1 MIGGGNWA
9 HVIQALRYRDHR
21 LFNSTLAPALISLW
35 AQRTGIGWLAWDL
48 TQSPTW
54 LGIVAAADLLPG
66 VVLSPFAGVTAD
78 RAVPLRMMRLTQGII
93 MVHALVL
100 FALTATDLINIWIL
114 FALSLVT
121 GFNQPYATAGRMVFY
136 PVLVPREELG
146 TAIAINSTVFNAGRA
161 IGPALAG
168 LMIGPFGVASVFLF
182 NFAAFVAHLINL
194 FRIRPIRTERHE
206 RRRVGM
212 RSEIMEGLRYT
223 VRHPGI
229 GPLLLLM
236 TVATMVS
243 RPLGEMLP
251 GFADEVFSR
260 GPEGLGWMLAAVG
273 LGGVVGAIW
282 LTRRGPVEGL
292 TNVVLTITL
301 LMGLAMAAFAL
312 IGNFWLALVF
322 LTMIGF
328 AHTVSGTGT
337 QSLMQTAVAAEVRG
351 RVMSLYTVI
360 FRSMPAIGAI
370 AIGIVAEISSL
381 TLAVAGSGILC
392 MLVWAAAKPRQK
404 ALKAAL
410 EVSPDRS

>member
-1 MIGGGNWA
+1 MIGGGKWA

-48 TQSPTW
+48 THSPTW
-54 LGIVAAADLLPG
+54 LGVVAAADLLPG
-66 VVLSPFAGVTAD
+66 VILSPFAGVTAD

-100 FALTATDLINIWIL
+100 WGLTASGLINIWIL
-114 FALSLVT
+114 FGLALVT

-146 TAIAINSTVFNAGRA
+146 TAIAINSTIFNGGRA

-168 LMIGPFGVASVFLF
+168 LMIGPFGVASVFLL
-182 NFAAFVAHLINL
+182 NFATFVAHLINL

-206 RRRVGM
+206 RRRTGM
-212 RSEIMEGLRYT
+212 MSEIREGLAYT
-223 VRHPGI
+223 LRHPGI

-236 TVATMVS
+236 TVASMVS
-243 RPLGEMLP
+243 RPLSEMLP
-251 GFADEVFSR
+251 GFADEVFAR
-260 GPEGLGWMLAAVG
+260 GPEGLGWMLAAAG

-292 TNVVLTITL
+292 TNVVLMTTVV
-301 LMGLAMAAFAL
+301 MGLAMVAFAM

-322 LTMIGF
+322 LTVIGF

-337 QSLMQTAVAAEVRG
+337 QSLMQTAVSAAVRG

-370 AIGIVAEISSL
+370 AIGVAAEIVGL
-381 TLAVAGSGILC
+381 TYAVAGAGVLC
-392 MLVWAAAKPRQK
+392 TLAWAAAHHRRR
-404 ALKAAL
+404 ALAEAL
-410 EVSPDRS
+410 EMPPRES

>member
-21 LFNSTLAPALISLW
+21 LFNTTLAPALISLW

-48 TQSPTW
+48 THSPTW
-54 LGIVAAADLLPG
+54 LGVVAAADLLPG
-66 VVLSPFAGVTAD
+66 VILSPFAGVTAD

-100 FALTATDLINIWIL
+100 WGLTASGQINIWIL
-114 FALSLVT
+114 FGLALVT

-168 LMIGPFGVASVFLF
+168 LMIGPFGVASVFLL
-182 NFAAFVAHLINL
+182 NFATFIAHLVNL

-206 RRRVGM
+206 RRRSGM
-212 RSEIMEGLRYT
+212 MSEIREGLAYT

-236 TVATMVS
+236 TVATMIS
-243 RPLGEMLP
+243 RPLTEMLP
-251 GFADEVFSR
+251 GFADEVFAR
-260 GPEGLGWMLAAVG
+260 GPTGLGWMLAAAG
-273 LGGVVGAIW
+273 FGGVAGAIW

-292 TNVVLTITL
+292 TQVVLMSTL
-301 LMGLAMAAFAL
+301 LMGLAMTAFAL
-312 IGNFWLALVF
+312 IGNFWAALVF
-322 LTMIGF
+322 LVVIGF

-337 QSLMQTAVAAEVRG
+337 QSLMQTAVSASVRG

-370 AIGIVAEISSL
+370 AIGVAAEIVGL
-381 TLAVAGSGILC
+381 AHAVAGAGVLCILA
-392 MLVWAAAKPRQK
+392 WAAAHPRRK
-404 ALKAAL
+404 ALAAAL
-410 EVSPDRS
+410 EVSPKES

>member
-1 MIGGGNWA
+1 MIGGGSWA

-21 LFNSTLAPALISLW
+21 LFNTTLAPALISLW

-48 TQSPTW
+48 THSPTW

-78 RAVPLRMMRLTQGII
+78 RAVPLRMMRITQGII
-93 MVHALVL
+93 MVHAFVL
-100 FALTATDLINIWIL
+100 WALTVTGVINIWIL
-114 FALSLVT
+114 FALALIT
-121 GFNQPYATAGRMVFY
+121 GFNQPYSTAGRMVFY

-146 TAIAINSTVFNAGRA
+146 TAIAINSTVFNSGRA

-168 LMIGPFGVASVFLF
+168 LMIGPLGVGSVFLF
-182 NFAAFVAHLINL
+182 NFATFVAHLINL
-194 FRIRPIRTERHE
+194 FRIRPIRTERQE
-206 RRRVGM
+206 RQRRGM
-212 RSEIMEGLRYT
+212 VSEIFEGLGYT

-236 TVATMVS
+236 TVATMVA
-243 RPLGEMLP
+243 RPLGDMLP
-251 GFADEVFSR
+251 GFADEVFGR
-260 GPEGLGWMLAAVG
+260 GAEGLGWMLTAMG
-273 LGGVVGAIW
+273 IGGVSGAIW

-292 TNVVLTITL
+292 TNVVLTSTL
-301 LMGLAMAAFAL
+301 IMGLSMAAFAM

-328 AHTVSGTGT
+328 AHTISGTGT

-370 AIGIVAEISSL
+370 AIGVVAETL
-381 TLAVAGSGILC
+381 TLPLTVAGTGAIC
-392 MLVWAAAKPRQK
+392 MLAWGAAQPRRRI
-404 ALKAAL
+404 LKAAL
-410 EVSPDRS
+410 EAPPQGS